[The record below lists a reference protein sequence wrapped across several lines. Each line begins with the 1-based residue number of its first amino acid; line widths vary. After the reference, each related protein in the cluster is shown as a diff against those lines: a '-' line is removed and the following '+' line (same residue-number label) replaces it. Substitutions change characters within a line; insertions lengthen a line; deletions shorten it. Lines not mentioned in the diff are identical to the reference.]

1 MPIMDGF
8 AATAAIR
15 ENEKGSQRHIPIIA
29 MTAHAMAGDRERCLN
44 AGMDAY
50 VAKPFR
56 PPELFRAVEQIQSSK
71 VEMPMQ
77 TDGAADQSAI
87 SPLSNAPP
95 ATPDEEPAFDRA
107 EALERVG
114 GSEAILQELVELFR
128 VECAKQMAEICER
141 KEAGDLPGFRPRSPY
156 S

>member
-15 ENEKGSQRHIPIIA
+15 ESEKGSQRHMPIIA
-29 MTAHAMAGDRERCLN
+29 MTAHAMAGDRERCLK

-56 PPELFRAVEQIQSSK
+56 PQELFRAVEQIQSTVKSQS
-71 VEMPMQ
+71 PMQ

-87 SPLSNAPP
+87 SLLDNAPP
-95 ATPDEEPAFDRA
+95 ARRMRQPAFDRD
-107 EALERVG
+107 EALEACR
-114 GSEAILQELVELFR
+114 
-128 VECAKQMAEICER
+128 R
-141 KEAGDLPGFRPRSPY
+141 K
-156 S
+156 